1 MGSVNCCKKPEE
13 ILIDEIK
20 NNGEGDKINALDQ
33 DSYPQDTEYV
43 LKANMNPEEE
53 NVSNQKLY
61 QQEGSPRI
69 DGAYEVAINESSP
82 VQYKQ
87 VEVSKQNEIHTPV
100 YENENESEQVEKE
113 PQNLNQYSPEA
124 LAAYQN
130 QNQIQTNSNAYEE
143 EIDQNNQPDDTPN
156 KRNVEEINNIKQNQ
170 EIVQPNISNIS
181 NTGAVDLT
189 VLTSQKSAAPI
200 NTLSQ
205 VVQTPLTNNKAINIQ
220 QNMIQPE
227 QEINNKIQVKEPEE
241 GEDLNK
247 YFQIPTSLS
256 KSKTTLPS
264 NIGTNDVQKLIQQ
277 NQVNVASV
285 TPLEGNDDINQYF
298 TQISTSQQNQ
308 NLSDKELLNKYF
320 THAVSEEINPQNIT
334 QSLNLQNIANM
345 KQPQTT
351 TTTTVIKTNENLP
364 INDINN
370 NYKQVTTTTTTK
382 TTGNVDLRNIPSA
395 LTNSEIKRIVDM
407 KDLPTTFGSN
417 DINNFQQKT
426 TTTTTTT
433 KTTGNVDLSNIPSAL
448 TNSEIKKIVDMK
460 DLPNTFGSNDINN
473 FQQKT
478 TTTTTTTKT
487 TGNAD
492 LRNIP
497 SALTNSEIKRIV
509 DMKDLPTTFGS
520 NDINNF
526 QQKATTTTTTTKT
539 TGNVDLSNIPSALT
553 NSQIKKIVDM
563 KDLPTTF
570 GSNDI
575 NNFQQ
580 KTTTTTTTT
589 KTTGNADLRNIPST
603 LTNSEIKRIVDMKDL
618 PTTFGSNDIKNFN
631 QKTTT
636 TTTTTQTTGNIP
648 KALTPEEIQKI
659 INMKDLPET
668 IGSST
673 MTNVKKTTVT
683 TTNVPGNNLNNS
695 KPITTTTKTEITG
708 SIPKALTQEEIQKI
722 INMKDLP
729 ETIGSSTMTNVKKTT
744 YTNTSS
750 SPVNIDL
757 KQFGLEQNPS
767 MSPIASEPLDLKHF
781 GLEPTTSA
789 VSNIG
794 KKQITT
800 VTKTVQNS
808 GVPLT
813 EDYSKYFQNIQTTS
827 SNNPID
833 LKQFGL
839 ENNASDISNLLQG
852 SNITFKQP
860 GQSLVSSNNNTQN
873 KNIVS
878 ASSTPIITN
887 DYNQYFKTANTMTTS
902 GNQKGVTNS
911 TTVNPAYNYT
921 INTPY
926 TKATTITTTNKTTG
940 IPVSSATSYVTK
952 NYTLPTNYTTNKVTS
967 TKVTKSTYG
976 VPIQTT
982 GYSYSYNIPTTTT
995 TTTTIKK

>member
-1 MGSVNCCKKPEE
+1 MGSANCCKKPEE

-20 NNGEGDKINALDQ
+20 NNGEGDKINVLDQ

-53 NVSNQKLY
+53 NILNQKLY
-61 QQEGSPRI
+61 EQEGSPRI

-82 VQYKQ
+82 VQFKQ
-87 VEVSKQNEIHTPV
+87 VEISKQNDINTPV
-100 YENENESEQVEKE
+100 NENIEKE
-113 PQNLNQYSPEA
+113 PQNLNQYSPEE

-130 QNQIQTNSNAYEE
+130 QNQIQRNANAYEE
-143 EIDQNNQPDDTPN
+143 EIEQYNQPDDTPN
-156 KRNVEEINNIKQNQ
+156 KKNVEENNIIKQNQ
-170 EIVQPNISNIS
+170 EVQQPNISNIS
-181 NTGAVDLT
+181 NTGAVDLA

-220 QNMIQPE
+220 QNMAQPE
-227 QEINNKIQVKEPEE
+227 QEINNQIQVKEPEE

-247 YFQIPTSLS
+247 YFQIPTSLA
-256 KSKTTLPS
+256 KSKTTMPS
-264 NIGTNDVQKLIQQ
+264 NIGINDIQKLMQR
-277 NQVNVASV
+277 NQGNVASV
-285 TPLEGNDDINQYF
+285 TPLEGNDDINKYF
-298 TQISTSQQNQ
+298 TQISTTQQNQ

-320 THAVSEEINPQNIT
+320 NHAVSEEINTQNIT
-334 QSLNLQNIANM
+334 QNL

-351 TTTTVIKTNENLP
+351 TTTTV
-364 INDINN
+364 
-370 NYKQVTTTTTTK
+370 TK
-382 TTGNVDLRNIPSA
+382 TTGNVDLRNIPTA
-395 LTNSEIKRIVDM
+395 LTNSEIKKIVDM
-407 KDLPTTFGSN
+407 KDLPNTFGSN

-433 KTTGNVDLSNIPSAL
+433 KTTGKVDLSNIPSAL
-448 TNSEIKKIVDMK
+448 TNSEIKKIVEMK

-509 DMKDLPTTFGS
+509 DMKDLP
-520 NDINNF
+520 N
-526 QQKATTTTTTTKT
+526 
-539 TGNVDLSNIPSALT
+539 
-553 NSQIKKIVDM
+553 
-563 KDLPTTF
+563 
-570 GSNDI
+570 
-575 NNFQQ
+575 
-580 KTTTTTTTT
+580 
-589 KTTGNADLRNIPST
+589 
-603 LTNSEIKRIVDMKDL
+603 
-618 PTTFGSNDIKNFN
+618 TFGSNDIKNFN

-636 TTTTTQTTGNIP
+636 TTTTTQTTGNLP

-673 MTNVKKTTVT
+673 MTNVKKTTVTT

-729 ETIGSSTMTNVKKTT
+729 ETIGSSSMTNVKKTI

-767 MSPIASEPLDLKHF
+767 MGPITSEPIDLKQF
-781 GLEPTTSA
+781 GLEPTKSA

-794 KKQITT
+794 NKQVTT
-800 VTKTVQNS
+800 VTKTVQKS
-808 GVPLT
+808 GVPPT
-813 EDYSKYFQNIQTTS
+813 EDYSKYFQNIQTTNS
-827 SNNPID
+827 NPID
-833 LKQFGL
+833 LQQFGL
-839 ENNASDISNLLQG
+839 ENNASNISNLLQG

-860 GQSLVSSNNNTQN
+860 GQSLVSSNNNNQ
-873 KNIVS
+873 
-878 ASSTPIITN
+878 STPIITN
-887 DYNQYFKTANTMTTS
+887 DYNQYFKTSNTITTT
-902 GNQKGVTNS
+902 GNQRGVTNS
-911 TTVNPAYNYT
+911 TAVNPTYNYT
-921 INTPY
+921 FNTPY
-926 TKATTITTTNKTTG
+926 TKTATTTTTTKTTG
-940 IPVSSATSYVTK
+940 IPVSSTTSYVTK
-952 NYTLPTNYTTNKVTS
+952 NYTLPANYTTNKVTS

>member
-1 MGSVNCCKKPEE
+1 MGSANCCKKPEE

-20 NNGEGDKINALDQ
+20 NNGEGDKINVLDQ

-53 NVSNQKLY
+53 NISNQKLY
-61 QQEGSPRI
+61 EQEGSPRI

-82 VQYKQ
+82 VQFKQ
-87 VEVSKQNEIHTPV
+87 VEISKQNDINTPV
-100 YENENESEQVEKE
+100 NENIEKE
-113 PQNLNQYSPEA
+113 PQNLNQYSPEE

-130 QNQIQTNSNAYEE
+130 QNQIQRNANAYEE
-143 EIDQNNQPDDTPN
+143 EIEQYNQPDDTPN
-156 KRNVEEINNIKQNQ
+156 KKNVEENNIIKQNQ
-170 EIVQPNISNIS
+170 EVQQPNISNIS
-181 NTGAVDLT
+181 NTGAVDLA

-220 QNMIQPE
+220 QNMAQPE
-227 QEINNKIQVKEPEE
+227 QEINNQIQVKEPEE

-247 YFQIPTSLS
+247 YFQIPTSLA
-256 KSKTTLPS
+256 KSKTTMPS
-264 NIGTNDVQKLIQQ
+264 NIGINDIQKLMQR
-277 NQVNVASV
+277 NQGNVASV
-285 TPLEGNDDINQYF
+285 TPLEGNDDINKYF
-298 TQISTSQQNQ
+298 TQISTTQQNQ

-320 THAVSEEINPQNIT
+320 NHAVSEEINTQNIR
-334 QSLNLQNIANM
+334 QNL

-351 TTTTVIKTNENLP
+351 TTTTV
-364 INDINN
+364 
-370 NYKQVTTTTTTK
+370 TK
-382 TTGNVDLRNIPSA
+382 TTGNVDLRNIPTA
-395 LTNSEIKRIVDM
+395 LTNSEIKKIVDM
-407 KDLPTTFGSN
+407 KDLPNTFGSN

-448 TNSEIKKIVDMK
+448 TNSEIKKIVEMK

-509 DMKDLPTTFGS
+509 DMKDLP
-520 NDINNF
+520 N
-526 QQKATTTTTTTKT
+526 
-539 TGNVDLSNIPSALT
+539 
-553 NSQIKKIVDM
+553 
-563 KDLPTTF
+563 
-570 GSNDI
+570 
-575 NNFQQ
+575 
-580 KTTTTTTTT
+580 
-589 KTTGNADLRNIPST
+589 
-603 LTNSEIKRIVDMKDL
+603 
-618 PTTFGSNDIKNFN
+618 TFGSNDIKNFN

-636 TTTTTQTTGNIP
+636 TTTTTQTTGNLP

-673 MTNVKKTTVT
+673 MTNVKKTTVTT

-729 ETIGSSTMTNVKKTT
+729 ETIGSSSMTNVKKTI
-744 YTNTSS
+744 YTNTS

-767 MSPIASEPLDLKHF
+767 MGPITSEPIDLKQF
-781 GLEPTTSA
+781 GLEPTKSA

-794 KKQITT
+794 NKQVTT
-800 VTKTVQNS
+800 VTKTVQKS

-813 EDYSKYFQNIQTTS
+813 EDYSKYFQNIQTTNS
-827 SNNPID
+827 NPID
-833 LKQFGL
+833 LQQFGL
-839 ENNASDISNLLQG
+839 ENNASNISNLLQG

-860 GQSLVSSNNNTQN
+860 GQSLVSSNNNNQ
-873 KNIVS
+873 
-878 ASSTPIITN
+878 STPIITN
-887 DYNQYFKTANTMTTS
+887 DYNQYFKTSNTITTT
-902 GNQKGVTNS
+902 GNQRGVTNS
-911 TTVNPAYNYT
+911 TAVNPTYNYT
-921 INTPY
+921 FNTPY
-926 TKATTITTTNKTTG
+926 TKTATTTTTTKTTG
-940 IPVSSATSYVTK
+940 IPVSSTTSYVTK
-952 NYTLPTNYTTNKVTS
+952 NYTLPANYTTNKVTS

-982 GYSYSYNIPTTTT
+982 GYNYSYNIPTTTT
-995 TTTTIKK
+995 PTTTIKK

>member
-1 MGSVNCCKKPEE
+1 MGSANCCKKPEE

-20 NNGEGDKINALDQ
+20 NNGEGDKINVLDQ

-53 NVSNQKLY
+53 NISNQKLY
-61 QQEGSPRI
+61 EQEGSPRI

-82 VQYKQ
+82 VQFKQ
-87 VEVSKQNEIHTPV
+87 VEISKQNDINAPV
-100 YENENESEQVEKE
+100 NENIEKE
-113 PQNLNQYSPEA
+113 PQNLNQYSPEE

-130 QNQIQTNSNAYEE
+130 QNQIQRNANAYEE
-143 EIDQNNQPDDTPN
+143 EIEQYNQPDDTPN
-156 KRNVEEINNIKQNQ
+156 KKNVEENNIIKQNQ
-170 EIVQPNISNIS
+170 EVQQPNISNIS
-181 NTGAVDLT
+181 NTGAVDLA

-220 QNMIQPE
+220 QNMAQPE
-227 QEINNKIQVKEPEE
+227 QEINNQIQVKEPEE

-247 YFQIPTSLS
+247 YFQIPTSLA
-256 KSKTTLPS
+256 KSKTTMPS
-264 NIGTNDVQKLIQQ
+264 NIGINDIQKLMQR
-277 NQVNVASV
+277 NQGNVASV
-285 TPLEGNDDINQYF
+285 TPLEGNDDINKYF
-298 TQISTSQQNQ
+298 TQISTTQQNQ

-320 THAVSEEINPQNIT
+320 NHAVSEEINTQNIT
-334 QSLNLQNIANM
+334 QNL

-351 TTTTVIKTNENLP
+351 TNTTV
-364 INDINN
+364 
-370 NYKQVTTTTTTK
+370 TK
-382 TTGNVDLRNIPSA
+382 TTGNVDLRNIPTA
-395 LTNSEIKRIVDM
+395 LTNSEIKKIVDM
-407 KDLPTTFGSN
+407 KDLPNTFGSN

-448 TNSEIKKIVDMK
+448 TNSEIKKIVEMK

-509 DMKDLPTTFGS
+509 DMKDLP
-520 NDINNF
+520 N
-526 QQKATTTTTTTKT
+526 
-539 TGNVDLSNIPSALT
+539 
-553 NSQIKKIVDM
+553 
-563 KDLPTTF
+563 
-570 GSNDI
+570 
-575 NNFQQ
+575 
-580 KTTTTTTTT
+580 
-589 KTTGNADLRNIPST
+589 
-603 LTNSEIKRIVDMKDL
+603 
-618 PTTFGSNDIKNFN
+618 TFGSNDIKNFN

-636 TTTTTQTTGNIP
+636 TTTTTQTTGNLP

-673 MTNVKKTTVT
+673 MTNVKKTTVTT

-729 ETIGSSTMTNVKKTT
+729 ETIGSSSMTNVKKTI

-767 MSPIASEPLDLKHF
+767 MGPITSEPIDLKQF
-781 GLEPTTSA
+781 GLEPTKSA

-794 KKQITT
+794 NKQVTT
-800 VTKTVQNS
+800 VTKTVQKS

-813 EDYSKYFQNIQTTS
+813 EDYSKYFQNIQTTNS
-827 SNNPID
+827 NPID
-833 LKQFGL
+833 LQQFGL
-839 ENNASDISNLLQG
+839 ENNASNISNLLQG

-860 GQSLVSSNNNTQN
+860 GQSLVSSNNNNQ
-873 KNIVS
+873 
-878 ASSTPIITN
+878 STPIITN
-887 DYNQYFKTANTMTTS
+887 DYNQYFKTSNTITTT
-902 GNQKGVTNS
+902 GNQRGVTNS
-911 TTVNPAYNYT
+911 TAVNPTYNYT
-921 INTPY
+921 FNTPY
-926 TKATTITTTNKTTG
+926 TKTATTTTTTKTTG
-940 IPVSSATSYVTK
+940 IPVSSTTSYVTK
-952 NYTLPTNYTTNKVTS
+952 NYTLPANYTTNKVTS

>member
-1 MGSVNCCKKPEE
+1 MGSANCCKKPEE

-20 NNGEGDKINALDQ
+20 NNGEGDKINVLDQ

-53 NVSNQKLY
+53 NISNQKLY
-61 QQEGSPRI
+61 EQEGSPRI

-82 VQYKQ
+82 VQFKQ
-87 VEVSKQNEIHTPV
+87 VEISKQNDINTPV
-100 YENENESEQVEKE
+100 NENIEKE
-113 PQNLNQYSPEA
+113 PQNLNQYSPEE

-130 QNQIQTNSNAYEE
+130 QNQIQRNANAYEE
-143 EIDQNNQPDDTPN
+143 EIEQYNQPDDTPN
-156 KRNVEEINNIKQNQ
+156 KKNVEENNIIKQNQ
-170 EIVQPNISNIS
+170 EVQQPNISNIS
-181 NTGAVDLT
+181 NTGAVDLA

-220 QNMIQPE
+220 QNMAQPE
-227 QEINNKIQVKEPEE
+227 QEINNQIQVKEPEE

-247 YFQIPTSLS
+247 YFQIPTSLA
-256 KSKTTLPS
+256 KSKTTMPS
-264 NIGTNDVQKLIQQ
+264 NIGINDIQKLMQQ
-277 NQVNVASV
+277 NQGNVASV
-285 TPLEGNDDINQYF
+285 TPLEGNDDINKYF
-298 TQISTSQQNQ
+298 TQISTTQQNQ

-320 THAVSEEINPQNIT
+320 NHAVSEEINTQNIT
-334 QSLNLQNIANM
+334 QNL

-351 TTTTVIKTNENLP
+351 TTTTV
-364 INDINN
+364 
-370 NYKQVTTTTTTK
+370 TK
-382 TTGNVDLRNIPSA
+382 TTGNVDLRNIPTA
-395 LTNSEIKRIVDM
+395 LTNSEIKKIVDM
-407 KDLPTTFGSN
+407 KDLPNTFGSN

-448 TNSEIKKIVDMK
+448 TNSEIKKIVEMK

-509 DMKDLPTTFGS
+509 DMKDLP
-520 NDINNF
+520 N
-526 QQKATTTTTTTKT
+526 
-539 TGNVDLSNIPSALT
+539 
-553 NSQIKKIVDM
+553 
-563 KDLPTTF
+563 
-570 GSNDI
+570 
-575 NNFQQ
+575 
-580 KTTTTTTTT
+580 
-589 KTTGNADLRNIPST
+589 
-603 LTNSEIKRIVDMKDL
+603 
-618 PTTFGSNDIKNFN
+618 TFGSNDIKNFN

-636 TTTTTQTTGNIP
+636 TTTTTQTTGNLP

-673 MTNVKKTTVT
+673 MTNVKKTTVTT

-729 ETIGSSTMTNVKKTT
+729 ETIGSSSMTNVKKTI

-767 MSPIASEPLDLKHF
+767 MGPITSEPIDLKQF
-781 GLEPTTSA
+781 GLEPTKSA

-794 KKQITT
+794 NKQVTT
-800 VTKTVQNS
+800 VTKTVQKS
-808 GVPLT
+808 GVPPT
-813 EDYSKYFQNIQTTS
+813 EDYSKYFQNIQTTNS
-827 SNNPID
+827 NPID
-833 LKQFGL
+833 LQQFGL
-839 ENNASDISNLLQG
+839 ENNASNISNLLQG

-860 GQSLVSSNNNTQN
+860 GQSLVSSNNNNQ
-873 KNIVS
+873 
-878 ASSTPIITN
+878 STPIITN
-887 DYNQYFKTANTMTTS
+887 DYNQYFKTSNTITTT
-902 GNQKGVTNS
+902 GNQRGVTNS
-911 TTVNPAYNYT
+911 TAVNPTYNYT
-921 INTPY
+921 FNTPY
-926 TKATTITTTNKTTG
+926 TKTATTTTTTKTTG
-940 IPVSSATSYVTK
+940 IPVSSTTSYVTK
-952 NYTLPTNYTTNKVTS
+952 NYTLPANYTTNKVTS

>member
-1 MGSVNCCKKPEE
+1 MGSANCCKKPEE

-20 NNGEGDKINALDQ
+20 NNGEGDKINVLDQ

-53 NVSNQKLY
+53 NISNQKLY
-61 QQEGSPRI
+61 EQEGSPRI

-82 VQYKQ
+82 VQFKQ
-87 VEVSKQNEIHTPV
+87 VEISKQNDINTPV
-100 YENENESEQVEKE
+100 NENIEKE
-113 PQNLNQYSPEA
+113 PQNLNQYSPEE

-130 QNQIQTNSNAYEE
+130 QNQIQRNANAYEE
-143 EIDQNNQPDDTPN
+143 EIEQYNQPDDTPN
-156 KRNVEEINNIKQNQ
+156 KKNVEENNIIKQNQ
-170 EIVQPNISNIS
+170 EVQQPNISNIS
-181 NTGAVDLT
+181 NTGAVDLA

-220 QNMIQPE
+220 QNMAQPE
-227 QEINNKIQVKEPEE
+227 QEINNQIQVKEPEE

-247 YFQIPTSLS
+247 YFQIPTSLA
-256 KSKTTLPS
+256 KSKTTMPS
-264 NIGTNDVQKLIQQ
+264 NIGINDIQKLMQR
-277 NQVNVASV
+277 NQGNVASV
-285 TPLEGNDDINQYF
+285 TPLEGNDDINKYF
-298 TQISTSQQNQ
+298 TQISTTQQNQ

-320 THAVSEEINPQNIT
+320 NHAVSEEINTQNIT
-334 QSLNLQNIANM
+334 QNL

-351 TTTTVIKTNENLP
+351 TTTTV
-364 INDINN
+364 
-370 NYKQVTTTTTTK
+370 TK
-382 TTGNVDLRNIPSA
+382 TTGNVDLRNIPTA
-395 LTNSEIKRIVDM
+395 LTNSEIKKIVDM
-407 KDLPTTFGSN
+407 KDLPNTFGSN

-433 KTTGNVDLSNIPSAL
+433 KTTGKVDLSNIPSAL
-448 TNSEIKKIVDMK
+448 TNSEIKKIVEMK

-509 DMKDLPTTFGS
+509 DMKDLP
-520 NDINNF
+520 N
-526 QQKATTTTTTTKT
+526 
-539 TGNVDLSNIPSALT
+539 
-553 NSQIKKIVDM
+553 
-563 KDLPTTF
+563 
-570 GSNDI
+570 
-575 NNFQQ
+575 
-580 KTTTTTTTT
+580 
-589 KTTGNADLRNIPST
+589 
-603 LTNSEIKRIVDMKDL
+603 
-618 PTTFGSNDIKNFN
+618 TFGSNDIKNFN

-636 TTTTTQTTGNIP
+636 TTTTTQTTGNLP

-673 MTNVKKTTVT
+673 MTNVKKTTVTT

-729 ETIGSSTMTNVKKTT
+729 ETIGSSSMTNVKKTI

-767 MSPIASEPLDLKHF
+767 MGPITSEPIDLKQF
-781 GLEPTTSA
+781 GLEPTKSA

-794 KKQITT
+794 NKQVTT
-800 VTKTVQNS
+800 VTKTVQKS

-813 EDYSKYFQNIQTTS
+813 EDYSKYFQNIQTTNS
-827 SNNPID
+827 NPID
-833 LKQFGL
+833 LQQFGL
-839 ENNASDISNLLQG
+839 ENNASNISNLLQG

-860 GQSLVSSNNNTQN
+860 GQSLVSSNNNNQ
-873 KNIVS
+873 
-878 ASSTPIITN
+878 STPIITN
-887 DYNQYFKTANTMTTS
+887 DYNQYFKTSNTITTT
-902 GNQKGVTNS
+902 GNQRGVTNS
-911 TTVNPAYNYT
+911 TAVNPTYNYT
-921 INTPY
+921 FNTPY
-926 TKATTITTTNKTTG
+926 TKTATTTTTTKTTG
-940 IPVSSATSYVTK
+940 IPVSSTTSYVTK
-952 NYTLPTNYTTNKVTS
+952 NYTLPANYTTNKVTS

>member
-1 MGSVNCCKKPEE
+1 MGSANCCKKPEE

-20 NNGEGDKINALDQ
+20 NNGEGDKINVLDQ

-53 NVSNQKLY
+53 NISNQKLY
-61 QQEGSPRI
+61 EQEGSPRI

-82 VQYKQ
+82 VQFKQ
-87 VEVSKQNEIHTPV
+87 VEISKQNDINTPV
-100 YENENESEQVEKE
+100 NENIEKE
-113 PQNLNQYSPEA
+113 PQNLNQYSPEE

-130 QNQIQTNSNAYEE
+130 QNQIQRNANAYEE
-143 EIDQNNQPDDTPN
+143 EIEQYNQPDDTPN
-156 KRNVEEINNIKQNQ
+156 KKNVEENNIIKQNQ
-170 EIVQPNISNIS
+170 EVQQPNISNIS
-181 NTGAVDLT
+181 NTGAVDLA

-220 QNMIQPE
+220 QNMAQPE
-227 QEINNKIQVKEPEE
+227 QEINNQIQVKEPEE

-247 YFQIPTSLS
+247 YFQIPTSLA
-256 KSKTTLPS
+256 KSKTTMPS
-264 NIGTNDVQKLIQQ
+264 NIGINDIQKLMQR
-277 NQVNVASV
+277 NQGNVASV
-285 TPLEGNDDINQYF
+285 TPLEGNDDINKYF
-298 TQISTSQQNQ
+298 TQISTTQQNQ

-320 THAVSEEINPQNIT
+320 NHAVSEEINTQNIT
-334 QSLNLQNIANM
+334 QNL

-351 TTTTVIKTNENLP
+351 TTTTV
-364 INDINN
+364 
-370 NYKQVTTTTTTK
+370 TK
-382 TTGNVDLRNIPSA
+382 TTGNVDLRNIPTA
-395 LTNSEIKRIVDM
+395 LTNSEIKKIVDM
-407 KDLPTTFGSN
+407 KDLPNTFGSN
-417 DINNFQQKT
+417 DINNFQQKI

-448 TNSEIKKIVDMK
+448 TNSEIKKIVEMK

-509 DMKDLPTTFGS
+509 DMKDLP
-520 NDINNF
+520 N
-526 QQKATTTTTTTKT
+526 
-539 TGNVDLSNIPSALT
+539 
-553 NSQIKKIVDM
+553 
-563 KDLPTTF
+563 
-570 GSNDI
+570 
-575 NNFQQ
+575 
-580 KTTTTTTTT
+580 
-589 KTTGNADLRNIPST
+589 
-603 LTNSEIKRIVDMKDL
+603 
-618 PTTFGSNDIKNFN
+618 TFGSNDIKNFN

-636 TTTTTQTTGNIP
+636 TTTTTQTTGNLP

-673 MTNVKKTTVT
+673 MTNVKKTTVTT

-729 ETIGSSTMTNVKKTT
+729 ETIGSSSMTNVKKTI

-767 MSPIASEPLDLKHF
+767 MGPITSEPIDLKQF
-781 GLEPTTSA
+781 GLEPTKSA

-794 KKQITT
+794 NKQVTT
-800 VTKTVQNS
+800 VTKTVQKS

-813 EDYSKYFQNIQTTS
+813 EDYSKYFQNIQTTNS
-827 SNNPID
+827 NPID
-833 LKQFGL
+833 LQQFGL
-839 ENNASDISNLLQG
+839 ENNASNISNLLQG

-860 GQSLVSSNNNTQN
+860 GQSLVSSNNNNQ
-873 KNIVS
+873 
-878 ASSTPIITN
+878 STPIITN
-887 DYNQYFKTANTMTTS
+887 DYNQYFKTSNTITTT
-902 GNQKGVTNS
+902 GNQRGVTNS
-911 TTVNPAYNYT
+911 TAVNPTYNYT
-921 INTPY
+921 FNTPY
-926 TKATTITTTNKTTG
+926 TKTATTTTTTKTTG
-940 IPVSSATSYVTK
+940 IPVSSTTSYVTK
-952 NYTLPTNYTTNKVTS
+952 NYTLPANYTTNKVTS

>member
-20 NNGEGDKINALDQ
+20 NNGEGDKINVLDQ

-53 NVSNQKLY
+53 NISNQKLY
-61 QQEGSPRI
+61 EQEGSPRI

-87 VEVSKQNEIHTPV
+87 VEESKQNEIQSPI
-100 YENENESEQVEKE
+100 NEHIEKE
-113 PQNLNQYSPEA
+113 PQNLNQYSPEE

-130 QNQIQTNSNAYEE
+130 QNQIQRNANVYEE
-143 EIDQNNQPDDTPN
+143 EIDQYNQPDDTPN
-156 KRNVEEINNIKQNQ
+156 KKNVEEINMIKQNK
-170 EIVQPNISNIS
+170 EIQQPNISNIS
-181 NTGAVDLT
+181 NTGAVDLA

-227 QEINNKIQVKEPEE
+227 QGINNQIQVKEPEE

-247 YFQIPTSLS
+247 YFQIPTSLA
-256 KSKTTLPS
+256 KSKTTMPS
-264 NIGTNDVQKLIQQ
+264 NIGIQKLIQQ
-277 NQVNVASV
+277 NQGNVASV
-285 TPLEGNDDINQYF
+285 IPLEGNDDINKYF
-298 TQISTSQQNQ
+298 TQISTTQQNQ
-308 NLSDKELLNKYF
+308 NLTDKELLNKYF
-320 THAVSEEINPQNIT
+320 THAVSGEINPQNIV
-334 QSLNLQNIANM
+334 NM

-351 TTTTVIKTNENLP
+351 TTTTITKTNQNLP

-382 TTGNVDLRNIPSA
+382 TTGNVDLRNMPSA

-433 KTTGNVDLSNIPSAL
+433 KTTENIDLNNIPSAL

-497 SALTNSEIKRIV
+497 SALTNSEV
-509 DMKDLPTTFGS
+509 
-520 NDINNF
+520 
-526 QQKATTTTTTTKT
+526 
-539 TGNVDLSNIPSALT
+539 
-553 NSQIKKIVDM
+553 
-563 KDLPTTF
+563 
-570 GSNDI
+570 
-575 NNFQQ
+575 
-580 KTTTTTTTT
+580 
-589 KTTGNADLRNIPST
+589 
-603 LTNSEIKRIVDMKDL
+603 KRIVDMKDL

-636 TTTTTQTTGNIP
+636 TTTTTKTTGNIQ
-648 KALTPEEIQKI
+648 KALTPVEIQKI

-683 TTNVPGNNLNNS
+683 TTTNVPGNNINNS

-729 ETIGSSTMTNVKKTT
+729 ETIGSSSMTNVKKTT
-744 YTNTSS
+744 YTNT

-767 MSPIASEPLDLKHF
+767 MGPITSEPIDLKQF
-781 GLEPTTSA
+781 GLEPTKST
-789 VSNIG
+789 VSNKG
-794 KKQITT
+794 NKQVTT
-800 VTKTVQNS
+800 VTKTVQNT

-813 EDYSKYFQNIQTTS
+813 EDYSKYFQNIQYTNS
-827 SNNPID
+827 NPID
-833 LKQFGL
+833 LQQFGL
-839 ENNASDISNLLQG
+839 ENNASNISNVLQG

-860 GQSLVSSNNNTQN
+860 GQSLASSKNNPQN
-873 KNIVS
+873 IIS

-887 DYNQYFKTANTMTTS
+887 DYNQYFKTANTITTT
-902 GNQKGVTNS
+902 GNQRGVTNS
-911 TTVNPAYNYT
+911 TAVNPTYNYT
-921 INTPY
+921 YNTPY
-926 TKATTITTTNKTTG
+926 TKTATTTTTTKTTG
-940 IPVSSATSYVTK
+940 IPVSSATSYVTN
-952 NYTLPTNYTTNKVTS
+952 NYTLPTNYTANKITS

-982 GYSYSYNIPTTTT
+982 GYNYNYSYNIPTTTT

>member
-1 MGSVNCCKKPEE
+1 MGSANCCKKPEE

-20 NNGEGDKINALDQ
+20 NNGEGDKINVLDQ

-53 NVSNQKLY
+53 NISNQKLY
-61 QQEGSPRI
+61 EQEGSPRI

-82 VQYKQ
+82 VQFKQ
-87 VEVSKQNEIHTPV
+87 VEISKQNDINTPV
-100 YENENESEQVEKE
+100 NENIEKE
-113 PQNLNQYSPEA
+113 PQNLNQYSPEE

-130 QNQIQTNSNAYEE
+130 QNQIQRNANAYEE
-143 EIDQNNQPDDTPN
+143 EIEQYNQPDDTPN
-156 KRNVEEINNIKQNQ
+156 KKNVEENNIIKQNQ
-170 EIVQPNISNIS
+170 EVQQPNISNIS
-181 NTGAVDLT
+181 NTGAVDLA

-220 QNMIQPE
+220 QNMAQPE
-227 QEINNKIQVKEPEE
+227 QEINNQIQVKEPEE

-247 YFQIPTSLS
+247 YFQIPTSLA
-256 KSKTTLPS
+256 KSKTTMPS
-264 NIGTNDVQKLIQQ
+264 NIGINDIQKLMQR
-277 NQVNVASV
+277 NQGNVASV
-285 TPLEGNDDINQYF
+285 TPLEGNDDINKYF
-298 TQISTSQQNQ
+298 TQISTTQQNQ

-320 THAVSEEINPQNIT
+320 NHAVSEEINTQNIT
-334 QSLNLQNIANM
+334 QNL

-351 TTTTVIKTNENLP
+351 TTTTV
-364 INDINN
+364 
-370 NYKQVTTTTTTK
+370 TK
-382 TTGNVDLRNIPSA
+382 TTGNVDLRNIPTA
-395 LTNSEIKRIVDM
+395 LTNSEIKKIVDM
-407 KDLPTTFGSN
+407 KDLPNTFGSN

-448 TNSEIKKIVDMK
+448 TNSEIKKIVEMK

-509 DMKDLPTTFGS
+509 DMKDLP
-520 NDINNF
+520 N
-526 QQKATTTTTTTKT
+526 
-539 TGNVDLSNIPSALT
+539 
-553 NSQIKKIVDM
+553 
-563 KDLPTTF
+563 
-570 GSNDI
+570 
-575 NNFQQ
+575 
-580 KTTTTTTTT
+580 
-589 KTTGNADLRNIPST
+589 
-603 LTNSEIKRIVDMKDL
+603 
-618 PTTFGSNDIKNFN
+618 TFGSNDIKNFN

-636 TTTTTQTTGNIP
+636 TTTTTQTTGNLP

-673 MTNVKKTTVT
+673 MTNVKKTTVTT

-729 ETIGSSTMTNVKKTT
+729 ETIGSSSMTNVKKTI

-767 MSPIASEPLDLKHF
+767 MGPITSEPIDLKQF
-781 GLEPTTSA
+781 GLEPTKSA

-794 KKQITT
+794 NKQVTT
-800 VTKTVQNS
+800 VTKTVQKS

-813 EDYSKYFQNIQTTS
+813 EDYSKYFQNIQTTNS
-827 SNNPID
+827 NPID
-833 LKQFGL
+833 LQQFGL
-839 ENNASDISNLLQG
+839 ENNASNISNLLQG

-860 GQSLVSSNNNTQN
+860 GQSLVSSNNNNQ
-873 KNIVS
+873 
-878 ASSTPIITN
+878 STPIITN
-887 DYNQYFKTANTMTTS
+887 DYNQYFKTSNTITTT
-902 GNQKGVTNS
+902 GNQRGVTNS
-911 TTVNPAYNYT
+911 TAVNPTYNYT
-921 INTPY
+921 FNTPY
-926 TKATTITTTNKTTG
+926 TKTATTTTTTKTTG
-940 IPVSSATSYVTK
+940 IPVSSTTSYVTK
-952 NYTLPTNYTTNKVTS
+952 NYTLPANYTTNKVTS

-982 GYSYSYNIPTTTT
+982 GYNYSYNIPTTTT

>member
-1 MGSVNCCKKPEE
+1 MGSANCCKKPEE

-20 NNGEGDKINALDQ
+20 NNGEGDKINVLDQ

-53 NVSNQKLY
+53 NISNQKLY
-61 QQEGSPRI
+61 EQEGSPRI

-82 VQYKQ
+82 VQFKQ
-87 VEVSKQNEIHTPV
+87 VEISKQNDINTPV
-100 YENENESEQVEKE
+100 NEHIEKE
-113 PQNLNQYSPEA
+113 PQNLNQYSPEE

-130 QNQIQTNSNAYEE
+130 QNQIQRNANAYEE
-143 EIDQNNQPDDTPN
+143 EIEQYNQPDDTPN
-156 KRNVEEINNIKQNQ
+156 KKNVEENNIIKQNQ
-170 EIVQPNISNIS
+170 EVQQPNISNIS
-181 NTGAVDLT
+181 NTGAVDLA

-205 VVQTPLTNNKAINIQ
+205 VVQAPLTNNKAINIQ
-220 QNMIQPE
+220 QNMAQPE
-227 QEINNKIQVKEPEE
+227 QEINNQIQVKEPEE

-247 YFQIPTSLS
+247 YFQIPTSLA
-256 KSKTTLPS
+256 KSKTTMPS
-264 NIGTNDVQKLIQQ
+264 NIGINDIQKLMQR
-277 NQVNVASV
+277 NQGNVASV
-285 TPLEGNDDINQYF
+285 TPLEGNDDINKYF
-298 TQISTSQQNQ
+298 TQISTTQQNQ

-320 THAVSEEINPQNIT
+320 NHAVSEEINTQNIT
-334 QSLNLQNIANM
+334 QNL

-351 TTTTVIKTNENLP
+351 TTTTV
-364 INDINN
+364 
-370 NYKQVTTTTTTK
+370 TK
-382 TTGNVDLRNIPSA
+382 TTGNVDLRNIP
-395 LTNSEIKRIVDM
+395 T
-407 KDLPTTFGSN
+407 
-417 DINNFQQKT
+417 
-426 TTTTTTT
+426 
-433 KTTGNVDLSNIPSAL
+433 AL

-487 TGNAD
+487 TGKVDLSNIPSALTNSEIKKIVEMKDLPNTFGSNDINNFHQKTTTTTTTTKTTGNAD

-509 DMKDLPTTFGS
+509 DMKDLP
-520 NDINNF
+520 N
-526 QQKATTTTTTTKT
+526 
-539 TGNVDLSNIPSALT
+539 
-553 NSQIKKIVDM
+553 
-563 KDLPTTF
+563 
-570 GSNDI
+570 
-575 NNFQQ
+575 
-580 KTTTTTTTT
+580 
-589 KTTGNADLRNIPST
+589 
-603 LTNSEIKRIVDMKDL
+603 
-618 PTTFGSNDIKNFN
+618 TFGSNDIKNFN

-636 TTTTTQTTGNIP
+636 TTTTTQTTGNLP

-673 MTNVKKTTVT
+673 MTNVKKTTVTT

-729 ETIGSSTMTNVKKTT
+729 ETIGSSSMTNVKKTI

-767 MSPIASEPLDLKHF
+767 MGPITSEPIDLKQF
-781 GLEPTTSA
+781 GLEPTKSA

-794 KKQITT
+794 NKQVTT
-800 VTKTVQNS
+800 VTKTVQKS

-813 EDYSKYFQNIQTTS
+813 EDYSKYFQNIQTTNS
-827 SNNPID
+827 NPID
-833 LKQFGL
+833 LQQFGL
-839 ENNASDISNLLQG
+839 ENNASNISNLLQG

-860 GQSLVSSNNNTQN
+860 GQSLVSSNNNNQ
-873 KNIVS
+873 
-878 ASSTPIITN
+878 STPIITN
-887 DYNQYFKTANTMTTS
+887 DYNQYFKTSNTITTT
-902 GNQKGVTNS
+902 GNQRGVTNS
-911 TTVNPAYNYT
+911 TAVNPTYNYT
-921 INTPY
+921 FNTPY
-926 TKATTITTTNKTTG
+926 TKTATTTTTTKTTG
-940 IPVSSATSYVTK
+940 IPVSSTTSYVTK
-952 NYTLPTNYTTNKVTS
+952 NYTLPANYTTNKVTS

>member
-1 MGSVNCCKKPEE
+1 MGSANCCKKPEE

-20 NNGEGDKINALDQ
+20 NNGEGDKINVLDQ

-53 NVSNQKLY
+53 NISNQKLY
-61 QQEGSPRI
+61 EQEGSPRI

-82 VQYKQ
+82 VQFKQ
-87 VEVSKQNEIHTPV
+87 VEISKQNDINTPV
-100 YENENESEQVEKE
+100 NENIEKE
-113 PQNLNQYSPEA
+113 PQNFNQYSPEE
-124 LAAYQN
+124 LAVYQN
-130 QNQIQTNSNAYEE
+130 QNQIQRNANAYEE
-143 EIDQNNQPDDTPN
+143 EIEQYNQPDDTPN
-156 KRNVEEINNIKQNQ
+156 KKNVEENNIIKQNQ
-170 EIVQPNISNIS
+170 EVKQPNISNIS
-181 NTGAVDLT
+181 NTGAVDLA

-220 QNMIQPE
+220 QNMAQPE
-227 QEINNKIQVKEPEE
+227 QEINNQIQVKEPEE

-247 YFQIPTSLS
+247 YFQIPTSLA
-256 KSKTTLPS
+256 KSKTTMPS
-264 NIGTNDVQKLIQQ
+264 NIGINDIQKLMQR
-277 NQVNVASV
+277 NQGNVASV
-285 TPLEGNDDINQYF
+285 TPLEGNDDINKYF
-298 TQISTSQQNQ
+298 TQISTTQQNQ

-320 THAVSEEINPQNIT
+320 NHAVSEEINTQNIT
-334 QSLNLQNIANM
+334 QNL

-351 TTTTVIKTNENLP
+351 TTTTV
-364 INDINN
+364 
-370 NYKQVTTTTTTK
+370 TK
-382 TTGNVDLRNIPSA
+382 TAGNVDLRNIPTA
-395 LTNSEIKRIVDM
+395 LTNSEIKKIVDM
-407 KDLPTTFGSN
+407 KDLPNTFGSN

-448 TNSEIKKIVDMK
+448 TNSEIKKIVEMK

-509 DMKDLPTTFGS
+509 DMKDLP
-520 NDINNF
+520 N
-526 QQKATTTTTTTKT
+526 
-539 TGNVDLSNIPSALT
+539 
-553 NSQIKKIVDM
+553 
-563 KDLPTTF
+563 
-570 GSNDI
+570 
-575 NNFQQ
+575 
-580 KTTTTTTTT
+580 
-589 KTTGNADLRNIPST
+589 
-603 LTNSEIKRIVDMKDL
+603 
-618 PTTFGSNDIKNFN
+618 TFGSNDIKNFN

-636 TTTTTQTTGNIP
+636 TTTTTQTTGNLP

-673 MTNVKKTTVT
+673 MTNVKKTTVTT

-729 ETIGSSTMTNVKKTT
+729 ETIGSSSMTNVKKTI

-767 MSPIASEPLDLKHF
+767 MGPITSEPIDLKQF
-781 GLEPTTSA
+781 GLEPTKSA

-794 KKQITT
+794 NKQVTT
-800 VTKTVQNS
+800 VTKTVQKS

-813 EDYSKYFQNIQTTS
+813 EDYSKYFQNIQTTNS
-827 SNNPID
+827 NPID
-833 LKQFGL
+833 LQQFGL
-839 ENNASDISNLLQG
+839 ENNASNISNLLQG

-860 GQSLVSSNNNTQN
+860 GQSLVSSNNNNQ
-873 KNIVS
+873 
-878 ASSTPIITN
+878 STPIITN
-887 DYNQYFKTANTMTTS
+887 DYNQYFKTSNTITTT
-902 GNQKGVTNS
+902 GNQRGVTNS
-911 TTVNPAYNYT
+911 TAVNPTYNYT
-921 INTPY
+921 FNTPY
-926 TKATTITTTNKTTG
+926 TKTATTTTTTKTTG
-940 IPVSSATSYVTK
+940 IPVSSTTSYVTK
-952 NYTLPTNYTTNKVTS
+952 NYTLPANYTTNKVTS

>member
-1 MGSVNCCKKPEE
+1 MGSANCCKKPEE

-20 NNGEGDKINALDQ
+20 NNGEGDKINVLDQ

-53 NVSNQKLY
+53 NISNQKLY
-61 QQEGSPRI
+61 KQEGSPRI

-82 VQYKQ
+82 VQFKQ
-87 VEVSKQNEIHTPV
+87 VEISKQNDINTPV
-100 YENENESEQVEKE
+100 NENIEKE
-113 PQNLNQYSPEA
+113 PQNLNQYSPEE

-130 QNQIQTNSNAYEE
+130 QNQIQRNANAYEE
-143 EIDQNNQPDDTPN
+143 EIEQYNQPDDTPN
-156 KRNVEEINNIKQNQ
+156 KKNVEENNIIKQNQ
-170 EIVQPNISNIS
+170 EVQQPNISNIS
-181 NTGAVDLT
+181 NTGAVDLA

-220 QNMIQPE
+220 QNMAQPE
-227 QEINNKIQVKEPEE
+227 QEINNQIQVKEPEE

-247 YFQIPTSLS
+247 YFQIPTSLA
-256 KSKTTLPS
+256 KSKTTMPS
-264 NIGTNDVQKLIQQ
+264 NIGINDIQKLMQR
-277 NQVNVASV
+277 NQGNVASV
-285 TPLEGNDDINQYF
+285 TPLEGNDDINKYF
-298 TQISTSQQNQ
+298 TQISTTQQNQ

-320 THAVSEEINPQNIT
+320 NHAVSEEINTQNIT
-334 QSLNLQNIANM
+334 QNL

-351 TTTTVIKTNENLP
+351 TTTTV
-364 INDINN
+364 
-370 NYKQVTTTTTTK
+370 TK
-382 TTGNVDLRNIPSA
+382 TTGNVDLRNIPTA
-395 LTNSEIKRIVDM
+395 LTNSEIKKIVDM
-407 KDLPTTFGSN
+407 KDLPNTFGSN

-448 TNSEIKKIVDMK
+448 TNSEIKKIVEMK

-509 DMKDLPTTFGS
+509 DMKDLP
-520 NDINNF
+520 N
-526 QQKATTTTTTTKT
+526 
-539 TGNVDLSNIPSALT
+539 
-553 NSQIKKIVDM
+553 
-563 KDLPTTF
+563 
-570 GSNDI
+570 
-575 NNFQQ
+575 
-580 KTTTTTTTT
+580 
-589 KTTGNADLRNIPST
+589 
-603 LTNSEIKRIVDMKDL
+603 
-618 PTTFGSNDIKNFN
+618 TFGSNDIKNFN

-636 TTTTTQTTGNIP
+636 TTTTTQTTGNLP
-648 KALTPEEIQKI
+648 KELTPEEIQKI

-673 MTNVKKTTVT
+673 MTNVKKTTVTT

-729 ETIGSSTMTNVKKTT
+729 ETIGSSSMTNVKKTI
-744 YTNTSS
+744 YTNTS

-767 MSPIASEPLDLKHF
+767 MGPITSEPIDLKQF
-781 GLEPTTSA
+781 GLEPTKSA

-794 KKQITT
+794 NKQVTT
-800 VTKTVQNS
+800 VTKTVQKS

-813 EDYSKYFQNIQTTS
+813 EDYSKYFQNIQTTNS
-827 SNNPID
+827 NPID
-833 LKQFGL
+833 LQQFGL
-839 ENNASDISNLLQG
+839 ENNASNISNLLQG

-860 GQSLVSSNNNTQN
+860 GQSLVSSNNNNQ
-873 KNIVS
+873 
-878 ASSTPIITN
+878 STPIITN
-887 DYNQYFKTANTMTTS
+887 DYNQYFKTSNTITTT
-902 GNQKGVTNS
+902 GNQRGVTNS
-911 TTVNPAYNYT
+911 TAVNPTYNYT
-921 INTPY
+921 FNTPY
-926 TKATTITTTNKTTG
+926 TKTATTTTTTKITG
-940 IPVSSATSYVTK
+940 IPVSSTTSYATK
-952 NYTLPTNYTTNKVTS
+952 NYTLPANYTTNKVTS

>member
-1 MGSVNCCKKPEE
+1 MGSANCCKKPEE

-20 NNGEGDKINALDQ
+20 NNGEGDKINVLDQ

-53 NVSNQKLY
+53 NISNQKLY
-61 QQEGSPRI
+61 EQEGSPRI

-82 VQYKQ
+82 VQFKQ
-87 VEVSKQNEIHTPV
+87 VEISKQNDINTPV
-100 YENENESEQVEKE
+100 NENIEKE
-113 PQNLNQYSPEA
+113 PQNLNQYSPEE

-130 QNQIQTNSNAYEE
+130 QNQIQRNANAYEE
-143 EIDQNNQPDDTPN
+143 EIEQYNQPDDTPN
-156 KRNVEEINNIKQNQ
+156 KKNVEENNIIKQNQ
-170 EIVQPNISNIS
+170 EVQQPNISNIS
-181 NTGAVDLT
+181 NTGAVDLA

-220 QNMIQPE
+220 QNMAQPE
-227 QEINNKIQVKEPEE
+227 QEINNQIQVKEPEE

-256 KSKTTLPS
+256 KSKTTMPS
-264 NIGTNDVQKLIQQ
+264 NIGINDIQKLMQR
-277 NQVNVASV
+277 NQGNVASV
-285 TPLEGNDDINQYF
+285 TPLEGNDDINKYF
-298 TQISTSQQNQ
+298 TQISTTQQNQ

-320 THAVSEEINPQNIT
+320 NHAVSEEINTQKIT
-334 QSLNLQNIANM
+334 QNL
-345 KQPQTT
+345 KQTQTT
-351 TTTTVIKTNENLP
+351 TTTTV
-364 INDINN
+364 
-370 NYKQVTTTTTTK
+370 TK
-382 TTGNVDLRNIPSA
+382 TTGNVDLRNIP
-395 LTNSEIKRIVDM
+395 T
-407 KDLPTTFGSN
+407 
-417 DINNFQQKT
+417 
-426 TTTTTTT
+426 
-433 KTTGNVDLSNIPSAL
+433 AL

-487 TGNAD
+487 NGKVDLSNIPSALTNSEIKKIVEMKDLPNTFGSNDINNFQEKTTTTTTTTKTTGNAD

-509 DMKDLPTTFGS
+509 DMKDLP
-520 NDINNF
+520 N
-526 QQKATTTTTTTKT
+526 
-539 TGNVDLSNIPSALT
+539 
-553 NSQIKKIVDM
+553 
-563 KDLPTTF
+563 
-570 GSNDI
+570 
-575 NNFQQ
+575 
-580 KTTTTTTTT
+580 
-589 KTTGNADLRNIPST
+589 
-603 LTNSEIKRIVDMKDL
+603 
-618 PTTFGSNDIKNFN
+618 TFGSNDIKNFN

-636 TTTTTQTTGNIP
+636 TTTTTQTTGNLP

-673 MTNVKKTTVT
+673 MTNVKKTTVTT

-729 ETIGSSTMTNVKKTT
+729 ETIGSSSMTNVKKTT

-767 MSPIASEPLDLKHF
+767 MGPITSEPIDLKQF
-781 GLEPTTSA
+781 GLEPTKSA

-794 KKQITT
+794 NKQVTT
-800 VTKTVQNS
+800 VTKTVQKS

-813 EDYSKYFQNIQTTS
+813 EDYSKYFQNIQTTNS
-827 SNNPID
+827 NPID
-833 LKQFGL
+833 LQQFGL
-839 ENNASDISNLLQG
+839 ENNASNISNLLQG

-860 GQSLVSSNNNTQN
+860 GQSLVSSNNNNQ
-873 KNIVS
+873 
-878 ASSTPIITN
+878 STPIITN
-887 DYNQYFKTANTMTTS
+887 NYNQYFKTSNTITTT
-902 GNQKGVTNS
+902 GNQRGVTNS
-911 TTVNPAYNYT
+911 TAVNPTYNYT
-921 INTPY
+921 FNTPY
-926 TKATTITTTNKTTG
+926 TKTATTTTTTKTTG
-940 IPVSSATSYVTK
+940 IPVSSTTSYVTK
-952 NYTLPTNYTTNKVTS
+952 NYTLPANYTTNKVTS